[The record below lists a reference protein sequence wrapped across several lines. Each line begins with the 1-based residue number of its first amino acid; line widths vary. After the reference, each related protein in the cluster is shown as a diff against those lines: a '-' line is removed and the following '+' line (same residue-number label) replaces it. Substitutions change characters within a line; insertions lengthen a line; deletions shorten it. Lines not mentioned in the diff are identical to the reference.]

1 MRAGP
6 SVGPGAGRGGGRDS
20 GADGVGRPRPSG
32 RMALTVIA
40 ALVISGCGQVGSA
53 TTRIDDGEDELEGLV
68 AEIVEAVSLEVTT
81 QRPFGN
87 RSSCVLVNNDP
98 GASNSLSLGGPL
110 PEIDDV
116 LGRATAV
123 LASAGYEII
132 QGDRASEVFGRRDGL
147 RITVVEDGPTGQL
160 AIDAATGCRALPR

>member
-1 MRAGP
+1 M
-6 SVGPGAGRGGGRDS
+6 GAGRL
-20 GADGVGRPRPSG
+20 VGPAVVWRSRVVVTAWV
-32 RMALTVIA
+32 ALFAT
-40 ALVISGCGQVGSA
+40 GCGQLGSA
-53 TTRIDDGEDELEGLV
+53 TTRIDAGEDELEALV

-81 QRPFGN
+81 ERPLGD
-87 RSSCVLVNNDP
+87 RGTCTLVNNDP

-123 LASAGYEII
+123 LAASGYEMI
-132 QGDRASEVFGRRDGL
+132 QGDRDTEVFGRRDGL
-147 RITVVEDGPTGQL
+147 RVTVIEDRPTGRL